1 MKIAY
6 VTNLRAPYRT
16 LQLNEFSKIENIEIK
31 AYYTDRP
38 NENRKWNTNKPEGF
52 EEIDLKG
59 IKIAGKFGYINN
71 GLLDIVKNNDLIM
84 LGCYEQPTY
93 IFLSLLCKFLKKP
106 YILSYDGIST
116 NRLQEKENTIKKF
129 IKSIVINNASY
140 IMGNGTVSKKYFN
153 EVFRYPL
160 DRIYNQYLTVDSD
173 KLNKLYIDREKYRR
187 EYREKLKIDKYEKVL
202 IYSGRLIDIKN
213 VDSVIKAISHLDRK
227 DLTFLIT
234 GGGELEEELKK
245 LSEELGV
252 KTIITGF
259 MSDQEELFKHY
270 FVGDALILPSSVYEV
285 WGLVVNEAM
294 FAGLPV
300 LVSDICGCS
309 LDLVKNGENGYIID
323 PFNIEDIKLKIND
336 VLYNNY
342 IEDMSL
348 KSRLI
353 INEWKFSNSRFSLE
367 NIIYDMNKNKKYKGE
382 KNEKNLI
389 YK

>member
-31 AYYTDRP
+31 TYYTDRP
-38 NENRKWNTNKPEGF
+38 NENRKWNTNEPEGF

-93 IFLSLLCKFLKKP
+93 ILLSLLCKLLKKP
-106 YILSYDGIST
+106 YILSFDGIST
-116 NRLQEKENTIKKF
+116 NRLQEKENPIKKF
-129 IKSIVINNASY
+129 VKSIVINNANY

-160 DRIYNQYLTVDSD
+160 DRIYNQYLTVDSY
-173 KLNKLYIDREKYRR
+173 KLDKLYIDREKHRR
-187 EYREKLKIDKYEKVL
+187 EYRKKLKIDKDEKVL

-234 GGGELEEELKK
+234 GGGELEEELKN

-309 LDLVKNGENGYIID
+309 LDLVKEDINGYVI
-323 PFNIEDIKLKIND
+323 NSKSIEDITNKIRRIMFE
-336 VLYNNY
+336 NNGN
-342 IEDMSL
+342 IMGL
-348 KSRLI
+348 KSKEI
-353 INEWKFSNSRFSLE
+353 INEWKFSNSAQNLKT
-367 NIIYDMNKNKKYKGE
+367 IIS
-382 KNEKNLI
+382 NLDI
-389 YK
+389 KVGDRYV